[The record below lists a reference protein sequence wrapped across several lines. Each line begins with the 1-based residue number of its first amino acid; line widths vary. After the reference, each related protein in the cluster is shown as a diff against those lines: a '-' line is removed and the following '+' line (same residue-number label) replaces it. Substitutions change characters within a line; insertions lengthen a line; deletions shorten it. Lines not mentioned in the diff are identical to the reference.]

1 MPRGNYSQGTLDLRH
16 GARVRVLSGP
26 HAGASG
32 DITSILVE
40 RGVTYWPSSARAAS
54 DWARADSFRKVSS
67 PREGRPERR
76 ANPGD
81 SRS

>member
-16 GARVRVLSGP
+16 GARVRIRSGP

-40 RGVTYWPSSARAAS
+40 RGVTYYQVAFVGESGERLGEGGLFQEGELVPR
-54 DWARADSFRKVSS
+54 S
-67 PREGRPERR
+67 P
-76 ANPGD
+76 A
-81 SRS
+81 